1 MITSSVIITSIIC
14 FTILCISIII
24 GHYSNKDKN
33 SQKLA
38 DIRLILFNFKRN
50 YINQND
56 NYKFNGN
63 NTDIINLI
71 DSIRDIVY

>member
-33 SQKLA
+33 SQKLN
-38 DIRLILFNFKRN
+38 DIRVILRNFRDK
-50 YINQND
+50 YINERD
-56 NYKFNGN
+56 NYEFNGN

-71 DSIRDIVY
+71 HNIGDIV